1 MKRIVAFPF
10 RHHGT
15 LVCPEAKQMLL
26 DAGYELICNDTGEK
40 LSAQAQ
46 HEMIKDAFAVV
57 AGTETYDAKML
68 EGCENLRA
76 VLRFGVGLDNFD
88 LTTMKNMG
96 VQVGVISNNN
106 AVAEFA
112 LSLMLAAMKSMPA
125 LDAAVREGKWSRY
138 PIQELTGKT
147 VGLLGFGRIGRRLAE
162 LLSGFQVRLL
172 ACDPYLD
179 DETAARYQAERVSFE
194 KLLAEA
200 DIVSLHLPLTKE
212 NRHLFNA
219 ETFSMMK
226 DGACLVNTSRGPL
239 VDEKALYEALDG
251 GKLALAALDVYEQE
265 PVTKE
270 NPLFGLKNVVLSPH
284 CAALSHETNYNA
296 GITCAQSIIEVGKGG
311 SPIYPV
317 R

>member
-1 MKRIVAFPF
+1 MNKIVAFPF
-10 RHHGT
+10 RHHAA

-26 DAGYELICNDTGEK
+26 DAGYDLVCNDTGER
-40 LSAQAQ
+40 LSAQEQ

-57 AGTETYDAKML
+57 AGTESYDAKML
-68 EGCENLRA
+68 EGCKNLKA

-88 LTTMKNMG
+88 LATMKEMG

-106 AVAEFA
+106 AVAEFT
-112 LSLMLAAMKSMPA
+112 LSLMLAAMKNLTA
-125 LDAAVREGKWSRY
+125 LDAAVRQGKWSRY
-138 PIQELTGKT
+138 PIRELAGKT
-147 VGLLGFGRIGRRLAE
+147 VGILGFGRIGRRLAQ

-172 ACDPYLD
+172 AYDPYLD
-179 DETAARYQAERVSFE
+179 DETAEQYHAERVSFE

-200 DIVSLHLPLTKE
+200 DIVSLHLPLTE
-212 NRHLFNA
+212 ESRHLFNA
-219 ETFSMMK
+219 RTFAMMK
-226 DGACLVNTSRGPL
+226 DGACLINTSRGSL
-239 VDEKALYEALDG
+239 VDEKALYEALTT
-251 GKLALAALDVYEQE
+251 GKLAFAALDVYEQE
-265 PVTKE
+265 PVTKD

-311 SPIYPV
+311 APVYPV

>member
-1 MKRIVAFPF
+1 MKKIVAFPF
-10 RHHGT
+10 RHHAT

-26 DAGYELICNDTGEK
+26 DAGYELVCNDTGEK
-40 LSAQAQ
+40 LSVQAQ

-57 AGTETYDAKML
+57 AGTETYDAQML
-68 EGCENLRA
+68 EDCKNLRV

-88 LTTMKNMG
+88 LTTMKKMG

-106 AVAEFA
+106 AVAEFT
-112 LSLMLAAMKSMPA
+112 LSLMLAAMKSLPA
-125 LDAAVREGKWSRY
+125 LDDAVRQGKWSRY

-147 VGLLGFGRIGRRLAE
+147 VGLLGFGRIGRRLAQ

-172 ACDPYLD
+172 VCDPYLD
-179 DETAARYQAERVSFE
+179 DETAAQYHAEQVSFE

-219 ETFSMMK
+219 QSFAMMK
-226 DGACLVNTSRGPL
+226 DEACLINTSRGPL
-239 VDEKALYEALDG
+239 VDEKALYEALTR

-265 PVTKE
+265 PVTKD

-284 CAALSHETNYNA
+284 CAALSRETNYNA

-311 SPIYPV
+311 TPIYPV